1 MNQFNTT
8 YGGYGQTTLASP
20 SSHICQ
26 FLKKPVIFVIGLFST
41 VSVLLTLIGEI
52 ILYCLIGKLFDSLSP
67 YISSS
72 SEIAAYQFFKNFL
85 STYVIVILT
94 ISTVLALL
102 SSIPYLIM
110 YFRSKGGKKPTGSVT
125 VLQVVSIISL
135 IGACFLV
142 LMALLYIIIFATSA
156 SMLSAVSSSSGM
168 YGSTTTSGAVAF
180 IPLMIVIIMLSV
192 IAAINLAY
200 AINYVRL
207 AFSAKSILR
216 DESSKLKGASFIG
229 VINVISAVFQI
240 LGTISSIIMV
250 ISILASP
257 STAFATAKYGS
268 TTIDMLPE
276 IINALIA
283 SMIILCIASVLNCI
297 VIISKAVA
305 AFGAKRHM
313 SYYHGPTQTTPTNYY
328 NDGYSNY
335 DNTAFNPHQN
345 SYQNPFQ
352 NPYQNTNSTQY
363 GNPFGSSDTNYS
375 NPYSTDNGGYNGGY
389 NDNQNGGGY

>member
-20 SSHICQ
+20 SSHLCQ
-26 FLKKPVIFVIGLFST
+26 FLKKPVIFVIGLSST

-52 ILYCLIGKLFDSLSP
+52 ILYGLIGTLFDSLSP

-85 STYVIVILT
+85 STYFIVILT

-135 IGACFLV
+135 VGACFLV

-192 IAAINLAY
+192 LAAINLAY

-216 DESSKLKGASFIG
+216 DESSKLKGAGFIG

-250 ISILASP
+250 ISVLASP
-257 STAFATAKYGS
+257 STAFATARYGS

-276 IINALIA
+276 IINTLTA
-283 SMIILCIASVLNCI
+283 SLIILCAASVLNCI

-335 DNTAFNPHQN
+335 DNNAFTPYQN
-345 SYQNPFQ
+345 SYQT
-352 NPYQNTNSTQY
+352 PYQNTNSTQY
-363 GNPFGSSDTNYS
+363 GNPYGGNNTNYN
-375 NPYSTDNGGYNGGY
+375 NPYYSPDNGGYNGSY
-389 NDNQNGGGY
+389 NDDQNGGGY

>member
-20 SSHICQ
+20 SSHLCQ
-26 FLKKPVIFVIGLFST
+26 FLKKPVIFVIGLSST

-52 ILYCLIGKLFDSLSP
+52 ILYGLIGTLFDALAP
-67 YISSS
+67 YITSS

-192 IAAINLAY
+192 LAAINLAY

-216 DESSKLKGASFIG
+216 DESSKLKGAGFIG

-250 ISILASP
+250 ISVLASP
-257 STAFATAKYGS
+257 STAFATARYGS
-268 TTIDMLPE
+268 TTIDMLR
-276 IINALIA
+276 ALINHITV
-283 SMIILCIASVLNCI
+283 SPIILCAASVLNCI

-335 DNTAFNPHQN
+335 DNNAFNPYQN
-345 SYQNPFQ
+345 SYQT
-352 NPYQNTNSTQY
+352 PYQNTNSTQY
-363 GNPFGSSDTNYS
+363 GNPYGGNNTNYN
-375 NPYSTDNGGYNGGY
+375 NPYYSPDNGGYNGSY
-389 NDNQNGGGY
+389 NDDQSGGGY